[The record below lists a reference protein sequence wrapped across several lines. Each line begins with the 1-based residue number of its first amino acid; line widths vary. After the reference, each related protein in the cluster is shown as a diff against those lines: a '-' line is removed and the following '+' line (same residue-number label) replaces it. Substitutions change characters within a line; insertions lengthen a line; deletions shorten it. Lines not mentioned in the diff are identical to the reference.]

1 MRQQDVSNLF
11 FGLYKVIKLNAFS
24 QLLSPVIT
32 IDGPTASGKGTVAH
46 RVATA
51 LGWGVLDSGALYRLT
66 ALSVLQQA
74 IDPEDSHAV
83 ARAGQQLEVSFHSQG
98 VTLFG
103 REVSEVIRQEQVGN
117 LASRLAPN
125 PALRQA
131 LLERQR
137 AFRRAPGLVADGRD
151 MGTIVFKDASLKIF
165 LVADAQARAERRCKQ
180 LIEKGISANL
190 ENLVAD
196 MRERDARD
204 IERAVAPLVPAPYA
218 HVLDSSQLTIEQT
231 VQNVL
236 DLWSRVLPTPP
247 EKV

>member
-1 MRQQDVSNLF
+1 LS
-11 FGLYKVIKLNAFS
+11 A
-24 QLLSPVIT
+24 LSPVIT

-46 RVATA
+46 RVAKA

-66 ALSVLQQA
+66 ALSVLQQGIA
-74 IDPEDSHAV
+74 PEDTPAV
-83 ARAGQQLEVSFHSQG
+83 ARAGQQLEVSFHPKG

-103 REVSEVIRQEQVGN
+103 LEVSELIRQEHVGN

-137 AFRRAPGLVADGRD
+137 AFRQAPGLVADGRD
-151 MGTIVFKDASLKIF
+151 MGTIVFKDAPLKIF

-190 ENLVAD
+190 EDLLAD
-196 MRERDARD
+196 MRARDARD
-204 IERAVAPLVPAPYA
+204 TQRSVAPLIAAKDA
-218 HVLDSSQLTIEQT
+218 HVVDSSTLTIDQT
-231 VQNVL
+231 VQSIL
-236 DLWSRVLPTPP
+236 DLWSRFLSTSPSLGV
-247 EKV
+247 